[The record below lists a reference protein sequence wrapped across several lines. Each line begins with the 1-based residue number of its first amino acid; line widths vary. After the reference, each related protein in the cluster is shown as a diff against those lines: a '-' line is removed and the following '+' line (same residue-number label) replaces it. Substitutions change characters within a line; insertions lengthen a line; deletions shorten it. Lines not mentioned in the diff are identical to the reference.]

1 MRNGAVG
8 SWGRDQC
15 QVNFPEVR
23 GLLNGGEQTEY
34 SKRKYPHK
42 RHLRA
47 QRLIGAVPLTKLVPL
62 LMGGRCGMEA
72 ISEVLEDGRTKVK
85 VMDGSINL
93 NTI

>member
-1 MRNGAVG
+1 MV
-8 SWGRDQC
+8 
-15 QVNFPEVR
+15 V
-23 GLLNGGEQTEY
+23 
-34 SKRKYPHK
+34 SKQNTAKENIPIRV
-42 RHLRA
+42 RHLKA

-62 LMGGRCGMEA
+62 SMGGRCGMEA